1 MPPKKK
7 LKFLKEV
14 GDAHILAHI
23 EEDIHAE
30 LQQES
35 LKRKQRR
42 QNASAKVKCFVSFI
56 QFLYIFYF
64 HDQQPAYFIMY
75 VDRKYYFYNH
85 LR

>member
-7 LKFLKEV
+7 LKFLEEV
-14 GDAHILAHI
+14 GDAHI

-64 HDQQPAYFIMY
+64 HDQQPAFTMY